1 MSTATS
7 EPIVE
12 LVARERRIPVRS
24 VAATLALLDG
34 GATVPFIAR
43 YRKEATGGLDEVA
56 LREIAERSRYL
67 RELAERRQF
76 VKGAIAESGQL
87 TPELGRAIDACA
99 TKNELEELY
108 APFKSKRRT
117 RGQIAIE
124 LGLEP
129 LADAIWRHT
138 GAGSP
143 EAEARALI
151 AARPEIGSLEAALDG
166 AVDICAERLAR
177 EPRARRAVA
186 EELRRGSVRV
196 KKATKHREQKTKFDN
211 YDGYTEPVARIVS
224 HRYLAIARG
233 EREGVL
239 KLTFDL
245 DDARVESELERI
257 VGLRGNDAWAK
268 LLRRAVDESLSRLL
282 LPAARSTVRS
292 ELADR
297 AELEA
302 VRVFAKNLEQLLLAP
317 PFGERW
323 VLGIDPGQ
331 RTGCKGVVL
340 DATGA
345 LIEHGVFNLVQ
356 GASAVSAAEQALAG
370 VLSRHSIAAIAV
382 GNGTHGRE
390 TESFVRSVLDK
401 RKMKNVLCV
410 SVNESGASVYSASEI
425 AREELP
431 DHDVTVRGA
440 VSIARRLQDPLA
452 ELVKIDPKSVGVGQY
467 QHDVSERLLE
477 SKLGEVVESAVNR
490 VGVELN
496 TASPSL
502 LARVSGIGPKLAQ
515 RIALYRTAH
524 GRLPSK
530 KSLLKVSGLGQ
541 KTFEQA
547 AGFLRVRGSTHP
559 LDESGVHPERYPLVE
574 RMARDLGL
582 AVADLVRNP
591 QAIARIDRQRYL
603 DDDVG
608 AYTIDDILRELEK
621 PGRDPRADFEAPAFR
636 DDVRSIEDVSPGMV
650 LEGRVTNVTAFGAFV
665 DIGVHQDGLVHISA
679 LADRF
684 VKDPSEV
691 VSVGDKIR
699 VRVLSVD
706 LDRKRIGLSAKGVP
720 A

>member
-1 MSTATS
+1 VQSV
-7 EPIVE
+7 ID
-12 LVARERRIPVRS
+12 LVARERGIPVRG
-24 VAATLALLDG
+24 VAATLELLDA

-67 RELAERRQF
+67 RELEERKRF
-76 VKGAIAESGQL
+76 VAGAIGEAGQL
-87 TPELGRAIDACA
+87 TPELQRAIEGCS

-117 RGQIAIE
+117 RGQIASE
-124 LGLEP
+124 LGLDP
-129 LADAIWRHT
+129 LADAIWK
-138 GAGSP
+138 GAGPGSP
-143 EAEARALI
+143 ETLARERV
-151 AARPEIGSLEAALDG
+151 AARPEIGSVEAALSG
-166 AVDICAERLAR
+166 AVDICAERVAR
-177 EPRARRAVA
+177 DPRARRVVGD
-186 EELRRGSVRV
+186 EVRRGTVRV
-196 KKATKHREQKTKFDN
+196 KKGTKHRAQKTKFDN
-211 YDGYTEPVARIVS
+211 YDGFAEPVARMAS

-239 KLTFDL
+239 KVTFEL
-245 DDARVESELERI
+245 DEARTIGELERTLGVRGSGAW
-257 VGLRGNDAWAK
+257 VG

-282 LPAARSTVRS
+282 LPAARSLVRS

-297 AELEA
+297 AELDA
-302 VRVFAKNLEQLLLAP
+302 VKVFARNLEQLLLAA
-317 PFGERW
+317 PFGARS

-331 RTGCKGVVL
+331 RTGCKWVVV

-345 LIEHGVFNLVQ
+345 LVEHGVFNLVQ
-356 GASAVSAAEQALAG
+356 GKGAESAAEHAILG
-370 VLSRHSIAAIAV
+370 VLSRHQIEAIAV

-390 TESFVRSVLDK
+390 TESFVRATLKK
-401 RKMKNVLCV
+401 RGKAGEVVLCV
-410 SVNESGASVYSASEI
+410 SVNEAGASVYSASDV

-467 QHDVSERLLE
+467 QHDVSEKLLGD
-477 SKLGEVVESAVNR
+477 KLGEVVESAVNR

-496 TASPSL
+496 TASASL
-502 LARVSGIGPKLAQ
+502 LSRVSGIGPKLALKIVEH
-515 RIALYRTAH
+515 RSAH
-524 GRLPSK
+524 GALPSR

-547 AGFLRVRGSTHP
+547 AGFLRVRGSDHP
-559 LDESGVHPERYPLVE
+559 LDESGVHPERYALVE
-574 RMARDLGL
+574 RMAKDLGL
-582 AVADLVRNP
+582 SVKQLLRNRE
-591 QAIARIDRQRYL
+591 AIARIDRKRYL
-603 DDDVG
+603 DAEVG
-608 AYTIDDILRELEK
+608 AYTIDDILAELEK
-621 PGRDPRADFEAPAFR
+621 PGRDPRAEFEAPAFR
-636 DDVRSIEDVSPGMV
+636 DDVRSIEDVKEGMV

-684 VKDPSEV
+684 VKDPNEV
-691 VSVGDKIR
+691 VSVGDLIR
-699 VRVLSVD
+699 VRVLGVD
-706 LDRKRIGLSAKGVP
+706 LDRKRISLSAKGVP